1 MTGQPTGNDQ
11 EGSQGQQSAPSGLSI
26 ESQSFAGRAV
36 DFGVF
41 RPISALIEE
50 QTDRHPERPAV
61 SFEGRMLTYRR
72 LDELVNGLAATLTGH
87 GVGKGDVV
95 AVLLVNSLELPIT
108 YLALMKLG
116 AAFVPLDPS
125 WPEDRIR
132 GTFGVLP
139 GGPILCATA
148 DALPRE
154 LRHRAVTVEVDRIVP
169 SPRRPAVPVGP
180 DDLIY
185 GYFTSGTTGTPKC
198 AMNRHAGLTNRFRFM
213 TRYFAATGADVVLQN
228 SRHTSDS
235 SLWQL
240 FWPLTTGGHT
250 VLPVQEEFLN
260 LRHTIDLIAEYGI
273 TTADF
278 VSSVFNALVAIVDSD
293 EQALRKLSSLRRLV
307 VGSEAVNPRAVH
319 RLMALLPGLQ
329 VTNGYGP
336 TEASIGMVFHP
347 VSAADGDTIPL
358 GRPIDNCY
366 AVVVDDDL
374 RPVPPGTTGELAI
387 GGECLGEGYLG
398 DAAATAK
405 AFVPNPFPEIIPGP
419 RLYLTGDLGHLDH
432 EGRLFFSGRKDFQV
446 KIRGVRIELGEIEVA
461 AERCPGVRQAEVL
474 VAEQRGTKALALF
487 ASGTGLT
494 EATLSEH
501 LRRTLPRTSMPRYFF
516 LLPEMPLNDN
526 GKVDRGRLQAVLDGR
541 LAEDTARLAES
552 APTTNLADQVLRAL
566 RSALGRPGL
575 TGDTHF
581 AEAGGDSIQ
590 ALSVVHMITA
600 ECGVRVDVKDLYDH
614 PTANELTPLIEARRR
629 DGVAIEDESVLMA
642 HDSTVPEG
650 EPIRPADRSGRLRT
664 VLVTGATGFVGS
676 RLVHELLAHTDL
688 RVRCLARAAD
698 DTGATARVVG
708 ALLERGLWEP
718 RFADRLE
725 GYAGDL
731 ALPGLGLTART
742 WEHLA
747 RTCDLVLHN
756 GALVNFLFDYR
767 AHRQVNVRGTI
778 ELVRLAM
785 AYRPVPVHYVSTL
798 GALQDEALRHDDR
811 LPEDYE
817 PSLARTPAGGY
828 GRSKWIA
835 ERYLAE
841 ARRRGA
847 LVTILRLG
855 EVMPSADNGY
865 PNPVAFTHLLL
876 SAFLRLGVMPEVATR
891 SDYTPVDY
899 VAARVAA
906 AVCDDGAWGRTLHVF
921 RAESVSFDD
930 VLARAGAVIAPIP
943 CGDFVTLVR
952 EAGRA
957 TADRELAAL
966 ASLLPAPEGTSEDKL
981 KRAFARLLTDNPALF
996 RKDECRRL
1004 EQRWQLDDG
1013 GLDGSITAYHA
1024 RLASGSGDGR
1034 AVKGRP
1040 LITTRQ
1046 RG

>member
-1 MTGQPTGNDQ
+1 MTG
-11 EGSQGQQSAPSGLSI
+11 LR
-26 ESQSFAGRAV
+26 SFAGKAV
-36 DFGVF
+36 DFGAF
-41 RPISALIEE
+41 HPIWAQIEE
-50 QTDRHPERPAV
+50 QVDRHPERPAV
-61 SFEGRMLTYRR
+61 SFDGRMLTYRR
-72 LDELVNGLAATLTGH
+72 LDELVNGLAVTLAEH
-87 GVGKGDVV
+87 DVGKGDVV
-95 AVLLVNSLELPIT
+95 AVLLVNSLELPVT

-132 GTFGVLP
+132 STFGVLP
-139 GGPILCATA
+139 PGPILCATA

-154 LRHRAVTVEVDRIVP
+154 LRHRAITVEMGRIDP
-169 SPRRPAVPVGP
+169 APRRAGVAVGP
-180 DDLIY
+180 DDLNY

-213 TRYFAATGADVVLQN
+213 TRYFAATGDDVVLQN

-250 VLPVQEEFLN
+250 VLPVQGEFLN
-260 LRHTIDLIAEYGI
+260 LQHTIDLIAEYGI

-293 EQALRKLSSLRRLV
+293 EQALRKLSSLRRLI

-319 RLMALLPGLQ
+319 RLMTLLPGLE

-336 TEASIGMVFHP
+336 TEASIGMVFHR

-374 RPVPPGTTGELAI
+374 RPVPPGATGEIAI
-387 GGECLGEGYLG
+387 GGDCLGEGYFG
-398 DAAATAK
+398 DPAATAK
-405 AFVPNPFPEIIPGP
+405 AFVPNPFPENIPGD
-419 RLYLTGDLGHLDH
+419 RLYLTGDLGHLDDG
-432 EGRLFFSGRKDFQV
+432 GRLFFSGRKDFQV
-446 KIRGVRIELGEIEVA
+446 KIHGVRIELGEIEVA
-461 AERCPGVRQAEVL
+461 AEKCPGVRQAEVL
-474 VAEQRGTKALALF
+474 VAEQAGTKALALF
-487 ASGTGLT
+487 VSGAGLTQAGLT
-494 EATLSEH
+494 EAGLSEH

-526 GKVDRGRLQAVLDGR
+526 GKVDRGRLQTVLDGR

-552 APTTNLADQVLRAL
+552 APTATLADQVLRTL

-575 TGDTHF
+575 TADAHF

-590 ALSVVHMITA
+590 ALSAVHMITA

-614 PTANELTPLIEARRR
+614 PTADELTPLIERRRR

-642 HDSTVPEG
+642 RDATVPEG
-650 EPIRPADRSGRLRT
+650 EPIRPADRSGELRT

-676 RLVHELLAHTDL
+676 RLVHELLARTDL

-698 DTGATARVVG
+698 DSGATARVVD
-708 ALLERGLWEP
+708 ALIERGLWEP

-731 ALPGLGLTART
+731 ALPGLGLAART

-778 ELVRLAM
+778 ELVRLGM

-798 GALQDEALRHDDR
+798 AALQDEALQHDGR

-817 PSLARTPAGGY
+817 PSLARAPAGGY
-828 GRSKWIA
+828 SRSKWIA

-847 LVTILRLG
+847 LVTVLRLG
-855 EVMPSADNGY
+855 EVMPSADNGF

-876 SAFLRLGVMPEVATR
+876 SAFLRLGVRPDVATR

-906 AVCDDGAWGRTLHVF
+906 AVCDRAAWGRTLHVF
-921 RAESVSFDD
+921 RAESVCFDD
-930 VLARAGAVIAPIP
+930 VLLRAGAAIAPIP
-943 CGDFVTLVR
+943 CRDFVTLVR

-957 TADRELAAL
+957 TADRELTTL
-966 ASLLPAPEGTSEDKL
+966 ASLLPTPRGTDEDEL
-981 KRAFARLLTDNPALF
+981 RQAFAGLLTDNPALF

-1013 GLDGSITAYHA
+1013 SLDGSITAYHA
-1024 RLASGSGDGR
+1024 RLASSR
-1034 AVKGRP
+1034 AVKGH
-1040 LITTRQ
+1040 RQ
-1046 RG
+1046 VPTG